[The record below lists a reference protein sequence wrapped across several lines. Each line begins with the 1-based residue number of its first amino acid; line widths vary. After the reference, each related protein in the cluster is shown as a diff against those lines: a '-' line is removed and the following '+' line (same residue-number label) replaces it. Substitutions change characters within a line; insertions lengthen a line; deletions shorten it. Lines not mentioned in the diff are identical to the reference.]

1 MKQVRVLVSVAL
13 LILLSACSVT
23 PSAESEFYMLSS
35 SPLPHRQINLD
46 SELVIIGPITMANY
60 LKRTSIV
67 TPISEHKY
75 KVLKL
80 DQWAGNLE
88 SEFQMALVK
97 NLSVLDAQRVYVRYP
112 SFVSTQSK
120 YNLRV
125 DVLRFDSGL
134 NGQVRLEVSWAWMGK
149 NKQLHAG
156 GNFSKTLQAGSS
168 LESSITAQSELLK
181 MFSQEVLSAL

>member
-1 MKQVRVLVSVAL
+1 MKQIRVLFTTAIL
-13 LILLSACSVT
+13 LLLSACSVT

-35 SPLPHRQINLD
+35 SPLPHQQIKLG
-46 SELVIIGPITMANY
+46 SELVIIGPISMANY

-67 TPISEHKY
+67 TPVSEHKY
-75 KVLKL
+75 KVLTL

-97 NLSVLDAQRVYVRYP
+97 NLSALDTQRVYVRYP
-112 SFVSTQSK
+112 NFVSTQSK

-134 NGQVRLEVSWAWMGK
+134 DGQVRLEASWAWIGK
-149 NKQLHAG
+149 NKQLHTG

-168 LESSITAQSELLK
+168 LESAVTAQSELLQ
-181 MFSQEVLSAL
+181 MFSQEVLKAL